1 MLLSTN
7 LSLTPRLTY
16 CPPVSLKPQLTHIY
30 YFIGLAFW
38 IASVLK
44 LFYVADPVLTKAILN
59 VCSGQ
64 GSAGLEGWMSGVRG
78 TSHYNDL
85 RQDWRT
91 TYSVLS
97 ALFRMFLAFVKDLSG

>member
-1 MLLSTN
+1 MLCHQTEKTINACIDKSVFNPKINILS
-7 LSLTPRLTY
+7 SSKFKTPTY
-16 CPPVSLKPQLTHIY
+16 SYIY

-64 GSAGLEGWMSGVRG
+64 GSAGLDVRG
-78 TSHYNDL
+78 
-85 RQDWRT
+85 QG
-91 TYSVLS
+91 
-97 ALFRMFLAFVKDLSG
+97 DLSL